1 MIYKKPLRKF
11 IFPSFIYSLGVNKIK
26 VSESSRFRI
35 FFLDEKLS
43 EDAVELNDRL
53 LNKIINDEERIYLNK
68 IKFNS
73 VNKDTEEMSTMTVE
87 RLLNISV
94 KSILFTDDERLRK
107 SFIVDDIDYKQ
118 NLNREIKNDDYFTNE
133 YGLTDDYDS
142 SKYSSLGIPEVYLK
156 ENRIF
161 LETEEFTLKESKS
174 DIFTRRGMIGFI
186 ILLEDTPVV
195 YYEFP
200 EFLYPRS
207 NYIKIEWNTNGFLE
221 VE

>member
-1 MIYKKPLRKF
+1 M
-11 IFPSFIYSLGVNKIK
+11 NTIK

-43 EDAVELNDRL
+43 EDAVELNDKI
-53 LNKIINDEERIYLNK
+53 LNKISNEEERIYLNK

-73 VNKDTEEMSTMTVE
+73 VDKDSEEMSTMTVE

-107 SFIVDDIDYKQ
+107 SFIAGDIDYKQ
-118 NLNREIKNDDYFTNE
+118 NLNREIKNNEYFSNE

-161 LETEEFTLKESKS
+161 LETDEFILKDSKS

-186 ILLEDTPVV
+186 ILLEDTEDIPVV

-207 NYIKIEWNTNGFLE
+207 NYIKIEWSTNGFLE